1 MSLRSRIQKIDE
13 ALSFY
18 KSLPTGTDEAHIH
31 YAWCLS
37 KLVANLNDSLKSYLD
52 DLEKGQCKEVLGIDY
67 QKMTCKDYWLRGG
80 SLKKPL
86 SISGQTLLND
96 FLNDVTFKELLTV
109 DDIFDK
115 LEEAVNE
122 LVNLLKEAKRKTMNA
137 PQGLFAN
144 FYYQQS
150 EQNSEPVATA
160 YEEWKMNVGCL
171 TFERLKEKQM
181 LTVADFLK
189 NGILRCAPPPT
200 QREICLVKLDLVKE
214 YLPCDY
220 QLPEDFMS
228 LCAIFRRFIS
238 WQGDMLRLNYEVYGK
253 YMFLYSHQL
262 NDDEILELYRFDRT
276 LMMIHEDMRKLTE
289 EKQEGDIEERMGEGK
304 GQKEAIKRAIN
315 IMWTEG
321 VLQHKY
327 DHTWIMMT
335 MNETEWLPNVST
347 PSMYLDLMVE
357 CGVTDKLPARSNM
370 SIYYD
375 KAHGVF
381 PNWTFTDAKITETNR
396 RNNVGK
402 RFLKLV
408 QRT

>member
-1 MSLRSRIQKIDE
+1 
-13 ALSFY
+13 
-18 KSLPTGTDEAHIH
+18 
-31 YAWCLS
+31 
-37 KLVANLNDSLKSYLD
+37 
-52 DLEKGQCKEVLGIDY
+52 
-67 QKMTCKDYWLRGG
+67 
-80 SLKKPL
+80 
-86 SISGQTLLND
+86 
-96 FLNDVTFKELLTV
+96 
-109 DDIFDK
+109 

-122 LVNLLKEAKRKTMNA
+122 LVNLLKEAKKKTMNA

-144 FYYQQS
+144 FYHQQS

-171 TFERLKEKQM
+171 TFERLKEKQT

-200 QREICLVKLDLVKE
+200 QREISLVKLDFVKE

-238 WQGDMLRLNYEVYGK
+238 WQGDVLRLNYEVYGK
-253 YMFLYSHQL
+253 YMFLYSHLL

-289 EKQEGDIEERMGEGK
+289 EKQEGDIEERIGEGK

-335 MNETEWLPNVST
+335 MNETEWLPNFAT
-347 PSMYLDLMVE
+347 PTEYLDYMKGCDVR
-357 CGVTDKLPARSNM
+357 DRLPDRSII
-370 SIYYD
+370 SKYYD
-375 KAHGVF
+375 RAHGVF
-381 PNWTFTDAKITETNR
+381 PNWKFTDAKDKEETR
-396 RNNVGK
+396 RNNAGK
-402 RFLKLV
+402 RFLNLV
-408 QRT
+408 QRA

>member
-67 QKMTCKDYWLRGG
+67 QKMTNKDYWLRGG

-96 FLNDVTFKELLTV
+96 FLNDVTFKKILTV
-109 DDIFDK
+109 DDIFNK
-115 LEEAVNE
+115 LEEVVNE
-122 LVNLLKEAKRKTMNA
+122 LVDLLKEAKKKTMNA
-137 PQGLFAN
+137 PKGLFSN
-144 FYYQQS
+144 FYSQQS
-150 EQNSEPVATA
+150 KQNSEPVATA

-171 TFERLKEKQM
+171 TFERLKEKQT

-238 WQGDMLRLNYEVYGK
+238 WQGDVLRLNYEVYGK

-289 EKQEGDIEERMGEGK
+289 EKQEGVKHHELK
-304 GQKEAIKRAIN
+304 
-315 IMWTEG
+315 
-321 VLQHKY
+321 
-327 DHTWIMMT
+327 
-335 MNETEWLPNVST
+335 S
-347 PSMYLDLMVE
+347 
-357 CGVTDKLPARSNM
+357 
-370 SIYYD
+370 D
-375 KAHGVF
+375 KAMKYWHRLMELGFVDENCQLMPGTSRQQAMYIVEPFAEKLGLKRQWKPFEDFWGINNLAQEKWKFLQTAVLPPRFKEIGAVF
-381 PNWTFTDAKITETNR
+381 ED
-396 RNNVGK
+396 
-402 RFLKLV
+402 
-408 QRT
+408 